1 MPRFKTHK
9 RIGIIAALVF
19 SIVFIGV
26 FYNKLPI
33 KGWKIILIPFV
44 IAIYSQ
50 IPDLDSYT
58 SRIRKRA
65 LQSIFWIMIL
75 SSVISIFINI
85 YLMLILLGIT
95 GFLGLYLFKL
105 PHRGPLHS
113 YWFALVTSF
122 PLLFVHWFL
131 ALLAFVCSSSHILID
146 TIYSGAKRQIK
157 KKLGIK
163 GNTYITIKV

>member
-1 MPRFKTHK
+1 MPGFKTHK

-33 KGWKIILIPFV
+33 KGCKIILIPFV

-95 GFLGLYLFKL
+95 GFLGLYLFKMH
-105 PHRGPLHS
+105 HRG
-113 YWFALVTSF
+113 
-122 PLLFVHWFL
+122 
-131 ALLAFVCSSSHILID
+131 
-146 TIYSGAKRQIK
+146 QI
-157 KKLGIK
+157 GRAH
-163 GNTYITIKV
+163 V